1 MDQMRQMMKKVAMI
15 FAFVGLF
22 VSVCIAKEPTNTF
35 LPLLKM
41 APHRVTQ
48 DKVLVMLG
56 KPQKVDLARKSTT
69 WRYAQ
74 DSSVLQIRWRNG
86 INHAEK
92 IIFNCSNRN
101 LSKYD
106 PEICRKFKEG
116 KLEVAQAVT
125 ELGTPRNMKAQK
137 VTQVLHYH
145 YKNSLLRLFFRDQ
158 LLVDYTLVERG
169 G

>member
-1 MDQMRQMMKKVAMI
+1 
-15 FAFVGLF
+15 
-22 VSVCIAKEPTNTF
+22 
-35 LPLLKM
+35 
-41 APHRVTQ
+41 
-48 DKVLVMLG
+48 MLG

-69 WRYAQ
+69 WRYAK

-101 LSKYD
+101 LAKYD